1 MSFRITALVDPEI
14 TPAFRRLAWLASAE
28 DGVPVGS
35 AFLRLFTG
43 AGQRH
48 VAELELHVHPAQRRR
63 HVGAELLEAAITAA
77 RMDDRGTI
85 VAQAEAGSP
94 GDRFASARGFRPVLA
109 LIFSRLPLAS
119 VDLDA
124 LGRLVDQPH
133 PGYWLVLWDGEVP
146 GELAET
152 FVVSR
157 HAMDDMPMG
166 ETDFGTVTWDL
177 ERVHAAAA
185 RVKARGDH
193 LHTVAAISE
202 SDGAIAG
209 FSELVVPGDGTGDA
223 QHYGTAVLPAHRG
236 HGLGAWMKAAA
247 ILHARRRHSDLS
259 GLLTDTADSNEPMR
273 RINDALGYLPTH
285 TTYEYQL
292 DL

>member
-1 MSFRITALVDPEI
+1 MGFRVTALVDPEQSGSS
-14 TPAFRRLAWLASAE
+14 RRLAWLASAE

-63 HVGAELLEAAITAA
+63 RVGSELLAAAIAAA
-77 RMDDRGTI
+77 RLDDRRTI
-85 VAQAEAGSP
+85 GAHAEAGSP
-94 GDRFASARGFRPVLA
+94 GDRFAAARGFRPALT
-109 LIFSRLPLAS
+109 LIFGRLPLAS

-124 LGRLVDQPH
+124 IGRLVDQPH
-133 PGYWLVLWDGEVP
+133 PGYRLVSWDGAVP

-157 HAMDDMPMG
+157 HAMDDMPRG
-166 ETDFGTVTWDL
+166 EIDYGTVTWDL

-185 RVKARGDH
+185 RVKARGEH
-193 LHTVAAISE
+193 LHTVTAISE
-202 SDGAIAG
+202 ADGAIAG
-209 FSELVVPGDGTGDA
+209 FSELVVPEDGTGDA

-236 HGLGAWMKAAA
+236 HGLGLWMKAAA
-247 ILHARRRHSDLS
+247 ILHARRRHPDLS
-259 GLLTDTADSNEPMR
+259 GLLTDTADSNAPMR
-273 RINDALGYLPTH
+273 RINDALGYVPTH
-285 TTYEYQL
+285 TTYEYRL